1 MELNEDFFL
10 ETDANNV
17 CIIHGIH
24 FCHLKKNGLIFQ
36 MKTTSLNEKS
46 NLQISTS
53 KNVTI
58 GKNMPQR
65 NGRFICVDV

>member
-1 MELNEDFFL
+1 MELNEDYFF

-24 FCHLKKNGLIFQ
+24 FSRLKKNGLIFQ
-36 MKTTSLNEKS
+36 MDTTSLNEKL

-58 GKNMPQR
+58 GKNMPKR
-65 NGRFICVDV
+65 KGRFICVDV